1 MKRLV
6 IAALAGLVLVGGCG
20 APEVPQPAYVPPAAQ
35 PGEVPE
41 PLAVRIPKLDAESD
55 LLTLGLDETGA
66 MQVPPVDLPH
76 LAGWYAGADTNEDGD
91 ETKPGQRGSA
101 VIAGHVDGRGP
112 DGEKG
117 FPGVFARLHELEPG
131 DEVFVEQEGGTELK
145 FVVESVER
153 FAKDALPHER
163 IFRADDAIRLNL
175 ITCGGAFDAAAGH
188 YTDNV
193 VAFTKLA

>member
-1 MKRLV
+1 ML
-6 IAALAGLVLVGGCG
+6 AALAAGLVLVGGCG

-41 PLAVRIPKLDAESD
+41 PLSIYIPRIDARSD

-76 LAGWYAGADTNEDGD
+76 LAGWYAGADVDRDGD

-101 VIAGHVDGRGP
+101 VIVGHVDGRGP
-112 DGEKG
+112 NGEKG
-117 FPGVFARLHELEPG
+117 YPGIFHRLHELGPG
-131 DEVFVEQEGGTELK
+131 DEVLVEQEGGTTLT

-153 FAKDALPHER
+153 FDKDALPHER
-163 IFRADDAIRLNL
+163 IFRADDAARLNL
-175 ITCGGAFDAAAGH
+175 VTCGGEFDAASGH
-188 YTDNV
+188 YTDNI